1 MGSTF
6 RCATY
11 LRPMYTLLY
20 IHLLLLTLDTLLD
33 STSTEGQG
41 LDLPGSLLVSVRTF
55 HMTYATHKG
64 CCHHDGLRSMPIRV
78 IALDERQVYY
88 RPYTL
93 FSQATLQTKNFPEI
107 FFDQK
112 WNHFRFLV
120 SGGLIPHSLGLT
132 LPSLCVMFTKSFL
145 YLSE

>member
-55 HMTYATHKG
+55 HTTYATRKG
-64 CCHHDGLRSMPIRV
+64 FRHHDGLRSMPIGV

-88 RPYTL
+88 RPHTL

-107 FFDQK
+107 FLPYF
-112 WNHFRFLV
+112 WNHFLFLV
-120 SGGLIPHSLGLT
+120 SGDLLPHNFGLD
-132 LPSLCVMFTKSFL
+132 LPSV
-145 YLSE
+145 